1 MTKEIV
7 IFAVVFLLLSACA
20 VLSTHIKS
28 SKQARVVRPK
38 NSEIYTGKF
47 SNILDDACSEFPY
60 LTNPEDYFQN
70 LKKLFLTGFV
80 FPISGGQVF
89 VPSIKPYTAVLNP
102 DSTGRSFLHSLIIKA
117 VAMAQE

>member
-1 MTKEIV
+1 MQVTINTV
-7 IFAVVFLLLSACA
+7 AFLVFLACA
-20 VLSTHIKS
+20 LLITQLKS

-38 NSEIYTGKF
+38 NSEMYTGRF

-60 LTNPEDYFQN
+60 LTNPDDYFQN
-70 LKKLFLTGFV
+70 LKKLFLPGFA
-80 FPISGGQVF
+80 FPISGGQVL